1 MRYQLL
7 REGLARIL
15 SPIARNYARRGY
27 RAAIHVNRS
36 ATLVN
41 VGLVFSLLISI
52 VVAAVLSR
60 LQYATKGSRNRRN
73 V

>member
-1 MRYQLL
+1 MKYQLL

-15 SPIARNYARRGY
+15 SPIAKSYARGGY

-36 ATLVN
+36 ATLAN
-41 VGLVFSLLISI
+41 VGLVFSLLILF

-60 LQYATKGSRNRRN
+60 LQYATKGSRSCRN

>member
-7 REGLARIL
+7 REGPATIL
-15 SPIARNYARRGY
+15 SPIARNYAQRGY

-36 ATLVN
+36 VTLVN
-41 VGLVFSLLISI
+41 VGLVFSPLISV
-52 VVAAVLSR
+52 VVAAVPSR
-60 LQYATKGSRNRRN
+60 LQYATKGSRSRRN